1 MEGIKGVRVLVTG
14 ALGFV
19 GSHLGK
25 ELAEMGAILHLVDR
39 PNTPDFRIS
48 DYKSLASIH
57 EIDLTDFERLR
68 EMIHEVRPEKIF
80 HLASV
85 LDVERSID
93 RTVDI
98 TSNNLIGTLNLI
110 KALDGIDYLCL
121 VNTGT
126 CEEYGDNP
134 VPFQEDQPVNPVSPY
149 SAAKAS
155 ATIFCQMFHKTLG
168 LPIVTIRP
176 FLTYG
181 PLQNPRMLIP
191 QTIVSVL
198 KGNAFKMT
206 GGEQTREFNYVTD
219 IVDGFIRAA
228 ITPEAIGQV
237 FNIGNGVEYPIR
249 DVVEMIL
256 DRMNAAIQPEI
267 GALPYRPGETWHF
280 YCSNDKARKI
290 LGWEPKLSLEEGLDK
305 TIAWYRDAHESGNL
319 SRYFPEQLDG

>member
-1 MEGIKGVRVLVTG
+1 
-14 ALGFV
+14 
-19 GSHLGK
+19 
-25 ELAEMGAILHLVDR
+25 MGAILHLVDR
-39 PNTPDFRIS
+39 SNTPDFRID
-48 DYKSLASIH
+48 DYKSLATVH
-57 EIDLTDFERLR
+57 EIDLTDFESLQR
-68 EMIHEVRPEKIF
+68 MIQEVRPEKIF

-93 RTVDI
+93 RSVDI

-110 KALDGIDYLCL
+110 KALDGIDYRCL
-121 VNTGT
+121 INTGT

-155 ATIFCQMFHKTLG
+155 STIFCRMFHKTLG

-191 QTIVSVL
+191 QTIISVL
-198 KGNAFKMT
+198 KGKSFKMT

-228 ITPEAIGQV
+228 ITPEAIGHV
-237 FNIGNGVEYPIR
+237 FNIGNGIEYPIR

-256 DRMNAAIQPEI
+256 DRMNAAIRPEI

-280 YCSNDKARKI
+280 YCNNDKARKI
-290 LGWEPKLSLEEGLDK
+290 LGWEPRLSLEEGLDR
-305 TIAWYRDAHESGNL
+305 TIAWYRDAHETGKL
-319 SRYFPEQLDG
+319 ARYFPE